1 MFSEPDSRSFST
13 NVDKNYQEGN
23 IQEVKFNGYLITD
36 NWNLIDAEFPLEAK
50 LADHQNIN

>member
-36 NWNLIDAEFPLEAK
+36 NWNLIDAEFPLE
-50 LADHQNIN
+50 QN